1 MFQQYLEPQSRLRQI
16 QADSLPVP
24 LFDQLHP
31 EWQKELERHKNLI
44 ERIDTFV
51 QGRELAP
58 SYDSIFRALTQSV
71 DSIRVVVFGQDPY
84 PTKGHAH
91 GLAFSVEASVSPLP
105 PSLRNIYKELQ
116 SDLGIVRTNG
126 DLSDW
131 AEQGVMLI
139 NRVLSTDVG
148 QSMAHSKLG
157 WQEVTETVAQTL
169 GKRDVI
175 AVLWGNTA
183 LELKHHFRPDD
194 VVSSVHPSPLSAH
207 RGFFGSSPFSKVNA
221 KLVAKGYKEIS
232 W

>member
-1 MFQQYLEPQSRLRQI
+1 
-16 QADSLPVP
+16 VP

-31 EWQKELERHKNLI
+31 EWQSELARHKEL
-44 ERIDTFV
+44 IDSIDLFLRK
-51 QGRELAP
+51 RETVP
-58 SYDSIFRALTQSV
+58 SHDLIFRALSSPIASTK
-71 DSIRVVVFGQDPY
+71 VVIFGQDPY

-91 GLAFSVEASVSPLP
+91 GLAFSVEASVSPIP
-105 PSLRNIYKELQ
+105 PSLRNIYKELIE
-116 SDLGIVRTNG
+116 DLGILRSDG

-139 NRVLSTDVG
+139 NRILSTDIG

-157 WQEVTETVAQTL
+157 WQEVTETVAQIL
-169 GKRDVI
+169 GKKDVV

-183 LELKHHFRPDD
+183 LELKHYFRPDQ

-207 RGFFGSSPFSKVNA
+207 RGFFGSSPFSQVNA
-221 KLVAKGYKEIS
+221 KLVAKGYKEII